1 MRKLF
6 LILMTLMACTWSLY
20 AQTQTY
26 KGTVVDADTNEPL
39 VGATVMPIGGGQ
51 GTVTDID
58 GNFTLEV
65 PAKVHSAKVTYV
77 GYKAQD
83 VNLLP
88 DMTVK
93 MVSTSSSLDEV
104 MVVAYGT
111 STKEAFTGSAAVVD
125 ASQIENSQVSNA
137 LNALSGKVAGVQINN
152 LSGAPGSTTPTIRI
166 RGISS
171 LNAGNEPLVIVD
183 GATYSGDMNNI
194 NPNDIA
200 SMTLLKDAAS
210 NALYGARGANGVI
223 LITTKKAKRGNG
235 TVSVDMKWGSNS
247 RASQNYETINDPR
260 QYYEVYYN
268 ALKNYAMNVGGYSD
282 ARAYEWANN
291 NLTANNTIGTGYQTY
306 TAPDGQYLIG
316 KDGKFNPNA
325 TAGYMHTYRGQ
336 QYWMTPDNWMDAA
349 YSNSLRQ
356 EYNVSVSNGNEKN
369 SFYMSTGYLKNDGI
383 IENTGYRRFTARLT
397 ADSQV
402 KEWLK
407 VGGSANYA
415 HYNAKS
421 MSEDG
426 TSNSSGNI
434 LAAATQIAPI
444 YPLYMRDASGNIIYD
459 ENNILR
465 YDYGD
470 KSILGWERPI
480 FTNSNAFSSNMLDTD
495 QYQGN
500 AFDASGFVEVRFLN
514 DFKFTSNNSFN
525 LNETRSTYVTNPYY
539 GSYASSNGIT
549 SKYHER
555 THSYT
560 FQQLLEWNHSFGL
573 NNVTVLLGHENYVR
587 KYAYLYAT
595 RSNMFDPNNSELS
608 GAVTSGDSNSYTTEY
623 NNEGWLGRAQYDYNQ
638 KYFGSVSVRR
648 DASSRF
654 HPDHRWGTF
663 WSLGAAWIISKESWF
678 NASWVDMLKIKAS
691 YGEQGNDNIN
701 NFLYT
706 NTYNIVN
713 GSGSPAATP
722 ATLGNPNI
730 SWEKNGNFNAGV
742 EFKFFNSRISG
753 SVEGFYRKTSDM
765 LSWFTLPPSFG
776 YTGYWD
782 NIGDMENRGLEVD
795 LQGVLVETKNFTWT
809 VNANIT
815 WYKNIL
821 AKLPQQRKNETI
833 DGVSGYSSGN
843 FFFGEGQPLYTYK
856 KYKYAG
862 PDPKNG
868 QPLYYKRMKDD
879 SGNETLEKVT
889 YDKLGTNDYFLCG
902 TALPSA
908 YGGFGTSLEAFGF
921 DLSLDFNY
929 SIGGQFYDS
938 MYAMF
943 MDSPTNTSRGQ
954 NWHADILNAWTP
966 ENPNTD
972 IPRLQYGDMYTAST
986 SDRFLTSSSYLSLQN
1001 INFGYTLPSKITN
1014 KASISKVRVYFAAEN
1029 VWLWAKRQGTD
1040 PRQSMTGVAGTDM
1053 NANINN
1059 TYYSP
1064 IRTLSGGIQVTF

>member
-1 MRKLF
+1 
-6 LILMTLMACTWSLY
+6 MACVWNVS

-26 KGTVVDADTNEPL
+26 KGTVVDADTDEPL
-39 VGATVMPIGGGQ
+39 VGATIMPIGGGQ
-51 GTVTDID
+51 GTATDVD
-58 GNFTLEV
+58 GKFTLQV
-65 PAKVHSAKVTYV
+65 PVKVHTATVSYV
-77 GYKAQD
+77 GYKAQN
-83 VNLLP
+83 VTLLP
-88 DMTVK
+88 NMTVK
-93 MVSTSSSLDEV
+93 LVSTSSNLDEL

-125 ASQIENSQVSNA
+125 AAQIENSQVSNA
-137 LNALSGKVAGVQINN
+137 LNALSGRVAGVQINN

-171 LNAGNEPLVIVD
+171 LNAGNDPLVIVD

-235 TVSVDMKWGSNS
+235 TVSVDLKWGSNS
-247 RASQNYETINDPR
+247 RATQNYETINDPR
-260 QYYEVYYN
+260 QYYEIYYS
-268 ALKNYAMNVGGYSD
+268 ALKNYAVNVGGYSD

-291 NLTANNTIGTGYQTY
+291 NLTANNTYGTGYQTY

-316 KDGKFNPNA
+316 QNGKFNPNA
-325 TAGYMHTYRGQ
+325 TEGYMHTYRGQ
-336 QYWMTPDNWMDAA
+336 QYWMTPDNWFDAA

-369 SFYMSTGYLKNDGI
+369 SFYMSAGYLKNDGI

-459 ENNILR
+459 DNGIMR

-470 KSILGWERPI
+470 RAVMGWERPV

-500 AFDASGFVEVRFLN
+500 AFDASGFVEVRFLK

-539 GSYASSNGIT
+539 GSYASSNGIP

-573 NNVTVLLGHENYVR
+573 NNVTVLLGHENYIR
-587 KYAYLYAT
+587 KYAYLFAT

-638 KYFGSVSVRR
+638 KYFASVSLRR

-663 WSLGAAWIISKESWF
+663 WSAGAAWILSKESWF
-678 NASWVDMLKIKAS
+678 TSSKVNLLKIKAS
-691 YGEQGNDNIN
+691 YGEQGNDNIS

-713 GSGSPAATP
+713 GSGQPAATP

-730 SWEKNGNFNAGV
+730 SWEKNGNFNAGI
-742 EFKFFNSRISG
+742 EFEFFNSRLNG
-753 SVEGFYRKTSDM
+753 SIEGFYRKTSDM

-795 LQGVLVETKNFTWT
+795 LQGVLVNTKNFTWT

-843 FFFGEGQPLYTYK
+843 FFFGQGEPLYTYK

-862 PDPKNG
+862 PSPENG
-868 QPLYYKRMKDD
+868 EALYYKRVKDEN
-879 SGNETLEKVT
+879 GKETLDKVT
-889 YDKLGTNDYFLCG
+889 YEKLGSSDYFLCG

-908 YGGFGTSLEAFGF
+908 YGGFGTSVEAFGF

-929 SIGGQFYDS
+929 SLGGQFYDS

-943 MDSPTNTSRGQ
+943 MDSPKSNSRGQ
-954 NWHADILNAWTP
+954 NWHADILKAWTP
-966 ENPNTD
+966 ENPNTN
-972 IPRLQYGDMYTAST
+972 IPRLQYGDQYTASA
-986 SDRFLTSSSYLSLQN
+986 SDRFLTSASYLSLQN
-1001 INFGYTLPSKITN
+1001 INFGYTLPSKITER
-1014 KASISKVRVYFAAEN
+1014 AFISRVRIYFAAEN

-1040 PRQSMTGVAGTDM
+1040 PRQSITGVVGSDT